1 MYASNQAL
9 ATRPVYLAKTWFWV
23 CDVKG
28 GLSETKCVSYHGSR
42 YANVSFLPHT
52 SARWGGSIWEVDGK
66 TWNARGR
73 GGRVG
78 WRVGGLLMTMTVL
91 AVGCCGSARGILGQA
106 FLP

>member
-52 SARWGGSIWEVDGK
+52 SARWGALLGSG
-66 TWNARGR
+66 RGR
-73 GGRVG
+73 PGMREGGEVAL
-78 WRVGGLLMTMTVL
+78 VGGLD
-91 AVGCCGSARGILGQA
+91 GC
-106 FLP
+106 